1 MPRGRKPIIV
11 TREELQNT
19 LIAVEWDGPFASRTA
34 LWEAVEKTDWAKKLN
49 LSAQVAM
56 MKAKALHNVQ
66 PLLINTPI
74 GQRGKVK
81 GCINTNQGKRT
92 KKTSLNVVELNTVFG
107 KKYPKAVK
115 RVVEQRSRQAAIK
128 LMCLDCSTGGK
139 KEIALCAI
147 KRCPLWSFRPYQGS
161 YKSEE

>member
-1 MPRGRKPIIV
+1 MPRGRKPIVV

-34 LWEAVEKTDWAKKLN
+34 LWEAVAASDWAKNLN

-56 MKAKALHNVQ
+56 LKANNLIASGQ
-66 PLLINTPI
+66 RLLINTPI

-81 GCINTNQGKRT
+81 GCTNTNQGKRT
-92 KKTSLNVVELNTVFG
+92 KKTPLNVVELQTVFQ
-107 KKYPKAVK
+107 KYPKAVA
-115 RVVEQRSRQAAIK
+115 RTIGGSRQSAIK

-161 YKSEE
+161 YKNEQ